1 MDGQDGLQGSF
12 GEEHFGAAELGDCRR
27 TKRLVRIADK
37 MVKHPDG
44 TLPDKINDPAELRA
58 LYRLANED
66 HVTHEAVLAPSRA
79 CTLRKMAET
88 EKTVLVIHDTT
99 ELDFSGL

>member
-1 MDGQDGLQGSF
+1 MGGQGGWHGSF
-12 GEEHFGAAELGDCRR
+12 GEEHFGAAELGDARR

-58 LYRLANED
+58 LYRLANEAR
-66 HVTHEAVLAPSRA
+66 VTHEAVLEPSRA
-79 CTLRKMAET
+79 RTL
-88 EKTVLVIHDTT
+88 TVRRA
-99 ELDFSGL
+99 